1 MKKRNRII
9 DYMSYLAFRTAETIF
24 HMFPLDA
31 NLRTARLIGSVMWM
45 LINSD
50 IPVVNKVLRRRHREQ
65 IMGNL
70 HIAFGV
76 RYSQQ
81 ELEKIAKAS
90 CQSLVM
96 FAMEFLFTGRMISI
110 YNWHQYFT
118 LKNFEPALKILLEN
132 RGAIML
138 TGHYGNFEL
147 PGYLMATLGFD
158 MVAVM
163 RPLDNPYLND
173 YIVKAREKH
182 GLSLLYKKG
191 ASASMEQTLQDGSI
205 LSFIADQDAGRKGV
219 FVDFFGKKAS
229 TYRSISLVARE
240 MKVPIIVGGSRR
252 TSWDKFQHEIE
263 LEDIIYPED
272 WQGKDDEVQYIT
284 ERFNKALE
292 NMIRKDPTQ
301 YLWLHRRWKSRP
313 PEERRLQEATKEA

>member
-1 MKKRNRII
+1 MKNRNKII
-9 DYMSYLAFRTAETIF
+9 DYMTYLLFRVAVTIF

-31 NLRTARLIGSVMWM
+31 NLRTARLIGSMMWLM
-45 LINSD
+45 INNN
-50 IPVVNKVLRRRHREQ
+50 IPVVSKIFRRKHREQ
-65 IMGNL
+65 IMENL
-70 HIAFGV
+70 HTAFGNQ
-76 RYSQQ
+76 YSEQ

-96 FAMEFLFTGRMISI
+96 FAMEFLFTSRVISI
-110 YNWHQYFT
+110 YNWHQFFT

-138 TGHYGNFEL
+138 TGHYSNFEL
-147 PGYLMATLGFD
+147 PGYFMATLGFD

-191 ASASMEQTLQDGSI
+191 ASASMEQTLHDGSI
-205 LSFIADQDAGRKGV
+205 LSFIADQDAGHKGV

-252 TSWDKFQHEIE
+252 TSWEKFQHEIE

-272 WQGKDDEVQYIT
+272 WQGKEDEVKYIT
-284 ERFNKALE
+284 ERFNRALE

-313 PEERRLQEATKEA
+313 PEERKQQ

>member
-1 MKKRNRII
+1 MKNRNKIV
-9 DYMSYLAFRTAETIF
+9 DYITYLLFRMAVAIF

-31 NLRTARLIGSVMWM
+31 NLRTARFIGSIMWLM
-45 LINSD
+45 INNN
-50 IPVVNKVLRRRHREQ
+50 IPVVSKIFRRKHREQ
-65 IMGNL
+65 IMDNL
-70 HIAFGV
+70 HIAFGNQ
-76 RYSQQ
+76 YSEQ

-96 FAMEFLFTGRMISI
+96 FAMEFLFTSRVISI
-110 YNWHQYFT
+110 YNWHQFFT

-173 YIVKAREKH
+173 YIVKARESH

-191 ASASMEQTLQDGSI
+191 ASASMEQTLQYGSI
-205 LSFIADQDAGRKGV
+205 LSFIADQDAGHKGV
-219 FVDFFGKKAS
+219 FVDFFSKKAS

-272 WQGKDDEVQYIT
+272 WQGKDDEVRYIT

-313 PEERRLQEATKEA
+313 PEERKQV